1 MPDDKNNGGSE
12 VFLGTE
18 RMIQAQELL
27 ERFDQLSFQDVV
39 SIIMSGVWDQREKSL
54 LLKAIQEAQRQG
66 VKAPWQITGL
76 LTRLQAGVPDS
87 FHMADRTGGLTG
99 AASMV
104 FDRHD
109 GGMQWQVLEDG
120 PHILASNFREGQ
132 TGWIS
137 GNLGTGKTATGAS
150 ILEQWIDMG
159 HRGISNIRTDQKD
172 SYAYVQDVREMLL
185 EVANVLDDPI
195 PEYWM
200 MIFDELYGSGW
211 STAQASTS
219 KDKQLDGFVRC
230 IRKLDGNLIVID
242 QLGHK
247 VPTTIQELATSRY
260 FCHRVGGGILTVDL
274 RGPYRY
280 FNAKIENFPLPQVH
294 FETKAF
300 AFFPTTE
307 IIDFEDL
314 YQALTKANPNEYPRA
329 IRKFL
334 KA

>member
-1 MPDDKNNGGSE
+1 MPEDNGGTE
-12 VFLGTE
+12 AFLGTE
-18 RMIQAQELL
+18 RMIQAQDLL
-27 ERFDQLSFQDVV
+27 ERFQQLNFQDVI
-39 SIIMSGVWDQREKSL
+39 SIIMSGVWDQRQKL
-54 LLKAIQEAQRQG
+54 LLLEMINEARRIG
-66 VKAPWQITGL
+66 IKAPWQITGL
-76 LTRLQAGVPDS
+76 LTRLQAGIPDS

-104 FDRHD
+104 FDRHN

-132 TGWIS
+132 MGWIS
-137 GNLGTGKTATGAS
+137 GNLGTGKTATGVS

-159 HRGISNIRTDQKD
+159 NRGLSNIKTSEKE
-172 SYAYVQDVREMLL
+172 SYDYVQDVREMLL
-185 EVANVLDDPI
+185 QIASILDDPI
-195 PEYWM
+195 PEYWLM
-200 MIFDELYGSGW
+200 VFDELYGSGW

-230 IRKLDGNLIVID
+230 IRKLGGNLIVID
-242 QLGHK
+242 QLDKK
-247 VPTTIQELATSRY
+247 VPTTIQELASSRY
-260 FCHRVGGGILTVDL
+260 FCHRVGGGVLTVDL

-280 FNAKIENFPLPQVH
+280 FQAKIEKFPLPSID

-307 IIDFEDL
+307 IIDFEKL
-314 YQALTKANPNEYPRA
+314 YQLLTKCSGTDGYPKA
-329 IRKFL
+329 IRTFL